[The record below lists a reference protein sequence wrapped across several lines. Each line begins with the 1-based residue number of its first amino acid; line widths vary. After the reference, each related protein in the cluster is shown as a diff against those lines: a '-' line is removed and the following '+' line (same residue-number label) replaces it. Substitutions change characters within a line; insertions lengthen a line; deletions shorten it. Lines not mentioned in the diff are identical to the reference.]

1 MELKNQLDALQADLK
16 GYVEKAAAEKSQFGT
31 MLSETKTAV
40 ENLQKQIDAVDVKL
54 ASKHSG
60 SNEPSFTESLRSN
73 EDVARLLKNR
83 SGRATLTLKSHDLET
98 KTTISGTAVGAAT
111 SGVLQIERIPGITQ
125 EARQT
130 LRVRDLLIARPTS
143 LALVDFVKV
152 NAAPAV
158 GSMTA
163 EANAISEN
171 AVTFLSASEK
181 VRTIATFIPATKQIL
196 DDFTELAGY
205 IQTSLPYYVN
215 LEEEVQM
222 LSGDGTGENLHGL
235 ITQATAY
242 NTAANVVGDNKID
255 QLGHAIAQIAKA
267 KELDPTFIVLNTGDW
282 WAIRLTKDAY
292 GRYLLGDPQ
301 SNVQPS
307 LFGLT
312 VVPTTSMAAGS
323 FLVGSGVAPAAEIR
337 DRMEMQVEISTEHAD
352 FFQKNLVAIRAE
364 KRVALVV
371 KRAASYVSGTFV

>member
-1 MELKNQLDALQADLK
+1 MR
-16 GYVEKAAAEKSQFGT
+16 
-31 MLSETKTAV
+31 
-40 ENLQKQIDAVDVKL
+40 
-54 ASKHSG
+54 
-60 SNEPSFTESLRSN
+60 LRS
-73 EDVARLLKNR
+73 
-83 SGRATLTLKSHDLET
+83 
-98 KTTISGTAVGAAT
+98 
-111 SGVLQIERIPGITQ
+111 

-352 FFQKNLVAIRAE
+352 FFPKNLVAIR
-364 KRVALVV
+364 
-371 KRAASYVSGTFV
+371 